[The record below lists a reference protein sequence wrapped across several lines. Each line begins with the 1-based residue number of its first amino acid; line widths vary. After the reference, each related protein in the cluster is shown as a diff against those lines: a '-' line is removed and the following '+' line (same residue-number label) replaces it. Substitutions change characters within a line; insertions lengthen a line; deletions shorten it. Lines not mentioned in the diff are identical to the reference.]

1 MISTAAKPVFEEPPA
16 PVALDFRMAMR
27 RLASTVCI
35 TTTQTPD
42 GPIGMTM
49 TSVTSVSMS
58 PPTLLI
64 CVHRS
69 TRLAD
74 VLRVGAT
81 FCVNL
86 LNASQHPTA
95 SAFGG
100 GVAAADRFS
109 VGMWN
114 VEDTAAP
121 CLEDAQANIF
131 CRVEGA
137 AGVGTHIVIVGC
149 VEEVRLFGE
158 PAPLIYSDG
167 RYTALGAGVVGF

>member
-1 MISTAAKPVFEEPPA
+1 MSAVSKPAFGEPLT
-16 PVALDFRMAMR
+16 PVALEFRQAMR

-35 TTTQTPD
+35 ATTHTLD

-49 TSVTSVSMS
+49 TSVTSVSMD

-69 TRLAD
+69 SRLAD
-74 VLRVGAT
+74 ILRVGST

-86 LNASQHPTA
+86 LQSSQHMIA

-100 GVAAADRFS
+100 SLSVAERFS

-114 VEDTAAP
+114 VEEPLAP

-131 CRVEGA
+131 CKVEGC
-137 AGVGTHIVIVGC
+137 AGAGTHIVVVGH
-149 VEEVRLFGE
+149 VEEVRLFGD

-167 RYTALGAGVVGF
+167 RYAALGAGVVGF